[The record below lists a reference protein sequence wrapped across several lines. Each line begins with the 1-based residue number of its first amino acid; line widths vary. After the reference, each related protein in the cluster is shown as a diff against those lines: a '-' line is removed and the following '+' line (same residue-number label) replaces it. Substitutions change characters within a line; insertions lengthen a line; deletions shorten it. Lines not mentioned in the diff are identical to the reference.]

1 MEKAFARAE
10 ELAGHVKEY
19 VNNRLRSVKLS
30 AAEKISKVAA
40 NLIALTIT
48 MVIMLFFT
56 VFASIALAFVLAEWT
71 GKLYWGFLIVAG
83 LYLLLAAIIWVA
95 KERLLQLPIMN
106 SLLQQFYSEEE
117 EEENEED

>member
-1 MEKAFARAE
+1 MEKTFERAE

-19 VNNRLRSVKLS
+19 VNTRLRSVKLS
-30 AAEKISKVAA
+30 AAEKTSKIAA

-48 MVIMLFFT
+48 MAIMLFFM

-83 LYLLLAAIIWVA
+83 LYLLFAVIIWMA

-106 SLLQQFYSEEE
+106 SLLQQFYSEED